1 MLRVRSISAESR
13 NYWAL
18 TVKHS
23 EHCRGVDL
31 HSDKYHL
38 STGVPIHDTGDDN
51 RRQSNTVSDLSH
63 KEASVSQSRSN
74 GILSDKGV
82 DHDTDNKV
90 QGGVA
95 NLESEQGLR
104 EVLRVLH
111 LRNEG
116 EENDVASIRE
126 DLHGKIN

>member
-1 MLRVRSISAESR
+1 MLRVRSISAEAR

-18 TVKHS
+18 TVRHS
-23 EHCRGVDL
+23 EHC
-31 HSDKYHL
+31 
-38 STGVPIHDTGDDN
+38 I
-51 RRQSNTVSDLSH
+51 
-63 KEASVSQSRSN
+63 
-74 GILSDKGV
+74 GV

-95 NLESEQGLR
+95 DLESEQGLR

-126 DLHGKIN
+126 DLHGQIN